1 MQVREYAG
9 KSVETNEEGFLLD
22 SDQWTP
28 EVAESIAAELGVGP
42 LSDRHWQVI
51 SFCRED
57 AATQGQAP
65 GLRRIA
71 KQSGV
76 TMKELYRLFPKG
88 PGKLAARIS
97 GLRKPKSCV

>member
-1 MQVREYAG
+1 MQAREYAG
-9 KSVETNEEGFLLD
+9 RRVDINEEGFLLD

-28 EVAESIAAELGVGP
+28 EVAESIAVEVGVGP
-42 LSDRHWQVI
+42 LSDKHWQVI

-57 AATQGQAP
+57 AAAQGQAP

-76 TMKELYRLFPKG
+76 TMKELYKLFPKG

-97 GLRKPKSCV
+97 GLPKPKSCV